1 MTDQEMLDNMKLLLN
16 PINNKLEKIDI
27 RIGNL
32 ENRMGN
38 LENRM
43 GNLENRMDNLAY
55 ENRQEHKDIRQDI
68 GTIVTV
74 LNMKGILPGTQIFTG
89 V

>member
-1 MTDQEMLDNMKLLLN
+1 MPDNMRLLLE
-16 PINNKLEKIDI
+16 PLHSRLERIDI
-27 RIGNL
+27 RLGNL
-32 ENRMGN
+32 ENH
-38 LENRM
+38 M

>member
-1 MTDQEMLDNMKLLLN
+1 MPDNMRLLLE
-16 PINNKLEKIDI
+16 PLHSRLERIDI
-27 RIGNL
+27 RLGNP

-38 LENRM
+38 F
-43 GNLENRMDNLAY
+43 AY

-74 LNMKGILPGTQIFTG
+74 LNMKGILPGTQIFTC

>member
-27 RIGNL
+27 RI
-32 ENRMGN
+32 GN

>member
-16 PINNKLEKIDI
+16 PINSKLEQIDI

-43 GNLENRMDNLAY
+43 DNLEY
-55 ENRQEHKDIRQDI
+55 ENRREHKDIRQDI
-68 GTIVTV
+68 STIVTV